1 MATKAPANAK
11 KKVGAKPVARSKLEE
26 IGIVEIAGRIEA
38 GETMT
43 EIARAIGVSFG
54 TLSMWLRSDDNFA
67 ISARAREA
75 SAEAWLDRG
84 LETVASAL
92 DKQGGID
99 ASAAK
104 AYAQE
109 CARRAA
115 LRNPKYIEKTA
126 HDISGTLSLSI
137 ADAIRQ
143 AKQ

>member
-1 MATKAPANAK
+1 MATKAGTGK
-11 KKVGAKPVARSKLEE
+11 KKTGPKPVVRDALEE
-26 IGIVEIAGRIEA
+26 IGIKAIAGRIEA
-38 GETMT
+38 GETIS
-43 EIARAIGVSFG
+43 EISRSVGVSFG
-54 TLSMWLRSDDNFA
+54 TLSTWLRSSDNA
-67 ISARAREA
+67 DVSARAREA

-84 LETVASAL
+84 LETIASAL
-92 DKQGGID
+92 DKEGGID

-143 AKQ
+143 TKA